1 MPHRSRKVKLFF
13 ASIKL
18 LLAVAILGFLIVR
31 IQTHSGFE
39 RLLSQ
44 PKNWLFLLLA
54 QGLVLVGFSLSFVRW
69 YLLIRGLG
77 LPFHL
82 RDAFRLGSLGY
93 MLNQVSPGS
102 VGGDLL
108 KAVFIAK
115 EHPEQKTEAVATVLL
130 DRVIGL
136 YAISLVASVGL
147 MLIGQSTEPNAILNT
162 MRTIVWTAAATGTV
176 GLLVAMSPAATA
188 IVGFWRV
195 RQLADRVPVVGHTL
209 LRLLDT
215 VAVYRSRPQYLA
227 GALGLAL
234 GTHNLILV
242 AFWFICQGLPVYN
255 PSLVE
260 NASIVPLGL
269 VISAIPLTP
278 GGLGT
283 LEAGF
288 EFLYTMIGAA
298 EGDGFI
304 IAFAYRVM
312 VYGVASMGA
321 CYYFT
326 SRKSVNLLIHEAET
340 LAEEAS

>member
-31 IQTHSGFE
+31 IQSHSGFE

-44 PKNWLFLLLA
+44 PKNWLLLLLA
-54 QGLVLVGFSLSFVRW
+54 QGLILAGFSLSFVRW

-147 MLIGQSTEPNAILNT
+147 MLLGQSTEPNTILNT
-162 MRTIVWTAAATGTV
+162 MRIIVWSAAAAGTV
-176 GLLVAMSPAATA
+176 GLLLAMSPAATA
-188 IVGFWRV
+188 IVGFLACPSAGRSCARCRPYFAPTTRHRGRLSKSPPIPGRSTGPCPGHSQSDPCRV
-195 RQLADRVPVVGHTL
+195 LVHLPRSASLQSYVGRECLDRPPRAGNQRHSAHT
-209 LRLLDT
+209 RWT
-215 VAVYRSRPQYLA
+215 GNSRSR
-227 GALGLAL
+227 
-234 GTHNLILV
+234 
-242 AFWFICQGLPVYN
+242 F
-255 PSLVE
+255 
-260 NASIVPLGL
+260 
-269 VISAIPLTP
+269 
-278 GGLGT
+278 
-283 LEAGF
+283 
-288 EFLYTMIGAA
+288 
-298 EGDGFI
+298 
-304 IAFAYRVM
+304 
-312 VYGVASMGA
+312 
-321 CYYFT
+321 
-326 SRKSVNLLIHEAET
+326 
-340 LAEEAS
+340 

>member
-1 MPHRSRKVKLFF
+1 MPHRSRKVKLLF

-31 IQTHSGFE
+31 IQAHSGFE
-39 RLLSQ
+39 RLLNQ
-44 PKNWLFLLLA
+44 PKDWLLLLLA
-54 QGLVLVGFSLSFVRW
+54 QGLILVGYSLSFIRW

-82 RDAFRLGSLGY
+82 RDAFRLGSLGF

-115 EHPEQKTEAVATVLL
+115 EHPDRKTEVVATVLL

-136 YAISLVASVGL
+136 YAISLVASAGL

-162 MRTIVWTAAATGTV
+162 MRTIVWTAAAAGTV
-176 GLLVAMSPAATA
+176 GLLIAMSPAAT
-188 IVGFWRV
+188 GTRV
-195 RQLADRVPVVGHTL
+195 RQLVDRLPVIGLTL
-209 LRLLDT
+209 HRLLDM
-215 VAVYRSRPQYLA
+215 VAVYHSRRRYLA

-234 GTHNLILV
+234 VTHNLMIL
-242 AFWFICQGLPVYN
+242 AFWFICHGLPVYN

-269 VISAIPLTP
+269 VICAIPLTP

-288 EFLYTMIGAA
+288 EFLYTLIGAA
-298 EGDGFI
+298 AGDGFI

-312 VYGVASMGA
+312 IYGVASIGA

-326 SRKSVNLLIHEAET
+326 SRKSVKLLIHEAET
-340 LAEEAS
+340 LAEETN